1 MTTNA
6 QQKRDYYEVLGVDR
20 NATPEQI
27 KQAYRQ
33 LALQN
38 HPDRNPTPDATDRF
52 KEIAEVNAV
61 LCDPTKRDQYDSTG
75 HTGVSE
81 RWSTEDLFRDFGFGD
96 LFGGRFSDL
105 AGVSGDLLGVRSRR
119 APVKPRGAD
128 LRYDLKLTLEE
139 AARGCERVICLTRSD
154 RCKNCG
160 GSGAKP
166 GTQPVA
172 CAECQAAGRSSRSR
186 AKNACNC

>member
-52 KEIAEVNAV
+52 KEIAEVYAV
-61 LCDPTKRDQYDSTG
+61 LCDPTKRDQI
-75 HTGVSE
+75 VP
-81 RWSTEDLFRDFGFGD
+81 
-96 LFGGRFSDL
+96 
-105 AGVSGDLLGVRSRR
+105 AI
-119 APVKPRGAD
+119 PV
-128 LRYDLKLTLEE
+128 
-139 AARGCERVICLTRSD
+139 
-154 RCKNCG
+154 
-160 GSGAKP
+160 
-166 GTQPVA
+166 
-172 CAECQAAGRSSRSR
+172 
-186 AKNACNC
+186 